1 MPWLA
6 DRTLLAARVPLTKP
20 PTVLLDRADEIRRT
34 LGYADTP
41 ADRAFGLYHN
51 TDYLQWGRGHGSGEA
66 GWRELATGRP
76 AGLMFWYRT
85 SPVPMIP
92 FDKMSVPD
100 PTDPPLTTAGMTS
113 LTIDTNGRLQ
123 MFTAVPPQIEPA
135 PLSPAATDW
144 PALFAAAGLDMATF
158 ADAAPARTPPAFA
171 DDRRAWK
178 GVLPEQRIPVTIEAA
193 GYRGRPVFFEVV
205 APWTVASREP
215 GAPDTSSSSSAGS
228 TAFVLV
234 LLVAAIVFARK
245 NLRSGR
251 ADRRGALRLG
261 TALFLVYAATWLLVP
276 HVSRLDAEANR
287 LFTFVGIGLFVGG
300 VMCLVYLALEPFV
313 RRSWPTMLVGWSRA
327 LAGRLRDPVV
337 GRDLLI
343 GTASGLALTALEHAN
358 VIVPRLVGWPEPA
371 PLTSNLGA
379 LEHTRYFVLTITNS
393 LNNGLQNALLSV
405 MMFTLV
411 REIIKRVLGRLA
423 PSRWSTDAISAG
435 IAITALTLIRLA
447 ESPVGPPRLWLVGAY
462 EILSAAV
469 FLFVLARY
477 GLLATVVM
485 YTINALTMRMPLT
498 LRHESLYAGPA
509 WVTLG
514 LVLAVAALGLWLAR
528 AGEPLFGGQTRRV

>member
-1 MPWLA
+1 
-6 DRTLLAARVPLTKP
+6 
-20 PTVLLDRADEIRRT
+20 
-34 LGYADTP
+34 
-41 ADRAFGLYHN
+41 
-51 TDYLQWGRGHGSGEA
+51 
-66 GWRELATGRP
+66 
-76 AGLMFWYRT
+76 MFWYRT
-85 SPVPMIP
+85 SPVPMIA
-92 FDKMSVPD
+92 FDKLSMPD
-100 PTDPPLTTAGMTS
+100 GTDPPLTIAGMTS

-123 MFTAVPPQIEPA
+123 MFTAVPPQIELA
-135 PLSPAATDW
+135 PLSPATADW
-144 PALFAAAGLDMATF
+144 RALFAAAGLDMSTF
-158 ADAAPARTPPAFA
+158 ADAAPARTPATYA
-171 DDRRAWK
+171 DERRAWK
-178 GVLPEQRIPVTIEAA
+178 GELPEQRIPVRIEAA
-193 GYRGRPVFFEVV
+193 AYRGRPVFFEVV

-228 TAFVLV
+228 TAFVLALV
-234 LLVAAIVFARK
+234 VAAIVFARK

-261 TALFLVYAATWLLVP
+261 TVLFLVYAATWLLVP
-276 HVSRLDAEANR
+276 HVSRAR
-287 LFTFVGIGLFVGG
+287 
-300 VMCLVYLALEPFV
+300 
-313 RRSWPTMLVGWSRA
+313 RRSQPALHLSSASVCSWAGSCAWSTWRWNRSSGG
-327 LAGRLRDPVV
+327 AGRRCWWA
-337 GRDLLI
+337 GRGRWPGGCAI
-343 GTASGLALTALEHAN
+343 QSSAAICSSATACGLALSALEHAN

-393 LNNGLQNALLSV
+393 VNNGLQNALLSV

-411 REIIKRVLGRLA
+411 REVIKRVLGRLA

-447 ESPVGPPRLWLVGAY
+447 ESPAGPPRLWLVSAY

-469 FLFVLARY
+469 FLFALARY

-509 WVTLG
+509 WVMLG

-528 AGEPLFGGQTRRV
+528 AGEPLFSAQTDGRRPV